1 MKAAYLDKINR
12 PLKISDSISYN
23 TLEYGQVLVK
33 IMFTGICKS
42 QIFEIYGGR
51 NNKKYIPHLLGH
63 EATGFVLEKHPS
75 VKKVK
80 KGDRVVL
87 TWLKCKGI

>member
-33 IMFTGICKS
+33 IMFTGI
-42 QIFEIYGGR
+42 Y
-51 NNKKYIPHLLGH
+51 
-63 EATGFVLEKHPS
+63 
-75 VKKVK
+75 KVK
-80 KGDRVVL
+80 S
-87 TWLKCKGI
+87 LKSMVAEIIKNIYLIYLDMKQQDLLLQNIHLSRK

>member
-51 NNKKYIPHLLGH
+51 LLY
-63 EATGFVLEKHPS
+63 T
-75 VKKVK
+75 
-80 KGDRVVL
+80 
-87 TWLKCKGI
+87 IQ